1 MNSGHSWLARCLS
14 KRLSLSA
21 KTSFLAARTSVSSV
35 SAHSELA
42 WKPHQHTEVSWPF
55 LKSDR
60 ISSSTY
66 IMIKYNTIPRGRIIG
81 VIVNFYIRLA
91 KLTSSKVSITDWS
104 FFTLQNIV
112 VSNDREAAA
121 QLCGSILGYIL
132 AMTLMSTSN
141 TILLGFVSPSLID
154 VDATERTLKVLENA
168 RLLALRCPWRAQSVP
183 WSDKREI
190 QFCNLI
196 RNKSKFPDIPKGLC
210 AIYQRELYHVR
221 ARVETTKLFALE
233 RRQWFTGFGLT
244 EDLNSAGPILIHVCQ
259 NVQTHSASCG
269 LMTPSWWLQALIS
282 HRLCVKLDQD
292 KISFGSSSCE
302 AAKTMNHGFVQLG
315 NASMLPLHCEILR
328 SNGGTLSLE
337 VKKDALVSVNGCR
350 VIDSTRKL
358 NDMDLILLGQ
368 KSLFTLRVELAC
380 EGVG

>member
-1 MNSGHSWLARCLS
+1 
-14 KRLSLSA
+14 
-21 KTSFLAARTSVSSV
+21 
-35 SAHSELA
+35 
-42 WKPHQHTEVSWPF
+42 
-55 LKSDR
+55 
-60 ISSSTY
+60 
-66 IMIKYNTIPRGRIIG
+66 MIKYNTIPRGRIIG

-259 NVQTHSASCG
+259 N
-269 LMTPSWWLQALIS
+269 ALIS

>member
-1 MNSGHSWLARCLS
+1 MCQVWDLLQPQESGAPLYFSPVAGPILCKLTQHIALNLDEFW
-14 KRLSLSA
+14 SLVTSA
-21 KTSFLAARTSVSSV
+21 MSVKASFTLRKDEFPSCAHVCIQCKCSFRTSLETAPTHRGVMTFF
-35 SAHSELA
+35 EIG
-42 WKPHQHTEVSWPF
+42 
-55 LKSDR
+55 SD
-60 ISSSTY
+60 IV
-66 IMIKYNTIPRGRIIG
+66 KHVYND
-81 VIVNFYIRLA
+81 
-91 KLTSSKVSITDWS
+91 KVSITDWS

-259 NVQTHSASCG
+259 N
-269 LMTPSWWLQALIS
+269 ALIS

-337 VKKDALVSVNGCR
+337 IPHANSMTWISSCLARSLSSLCVWNLHARVLGSAVSV
-350 VIDSTRKL
+350 K
-358 NDMDLILLGQ
+358 
-368 KSLFTLRVELAC
+368 
-380 EGVG
+380 